1 MKKSRFSDE
10 QIVAVLR
17 DADST
22 SAVAAARKHGVSEQ
36 SIHRWRKKFAGMEV
50 SDVRE
55 LRRLREENAR
65 LKKLVAE
72 RDLEVEVMKEIQA
85 KNVWSAPNSQVPN
98 W

>member
-1 MKKSRFSDE
+1 MKKSRFTDE

-17 DADST
+17 DAEGS
-22 SAVAAARKHGVSEQ
+22 SVVAAARKHGVSEQ
-36 SIHRWRKKFAGMEV
+36 SIHRWRKKYAGMEV

-55 LRRLREENAR
+55 LKRLREENAR

-85 KNVWSAPNSQVPN
+85 KKW
-98 W
+98 

>member
-1 MKKSRFSDE
+1 MNKGRFTDE
-10 QIVAVLR
+10 QIVAALR
-17 DADST
+17 DADAT
-22 SAVAAARKHGVSEQ
+22 SVVAAARKHRVSEQ
-36 SIHRWRKKFAGMEV
+36 SIHRWRKQFAGMEV

-85 KNVWSAPNSQVPN
+85 KKW
-98 W
+98 

>member
-1 MKKSRFSDE
+1 MKKSRYTEE
-10 QIVAVLR
+10 QIVTILR
-17 DADST
+17 EAEAST
-22 SAVAAARKHGVSEQ
+22 VVATARKHGVAEQ
-36 SIHRWRKKFAGMEV
+36 TIYRWRKRFAGMEV

-85 KNVWSAPNSQVPN
+85 KKW
-98 W
+98 